1 MAEVPNYKIPPKPVM
16 PESNGRDSLD
26 MLMHLKSGPT
36 NDLKSDVRI
45 PREKEEKWQE
55 VLSHRSK
62 SPTFLASKIIL

>member
-1 MAEVPNYKIPPKPVM
+1 MAEVPNYNIPPKPVL
-16 PESNGRDSLD
+16 PESSNGRDSLD
-26 MLMHLKSGPT
+26 LLMHPK

-45 PREKEEKWQE
+45 PREKEEKWKE